1 MLTKPR
7 SQTIDDHELMII
19 ALGCYAFVTVE
30 APLKSFDI
38 LALYK
43 FDYYYYYYQKFL
55 RITERGCKIV
65 MRYMEAPPKF
75 FCDICAEK
83 VTIEISSPQTWGINQ
98 ISLAAALNL

>member
-1 MLTKPR
+1 
-7 SQTIDDHELMII
+7 
-19 ALGCYAFVTVE
+19 
-30 APLKSFDI
+30 
-38 LALYK
+38 
-43 FDYYYYYYQKFL
+43 
-55 RITERGCKIV
+55 